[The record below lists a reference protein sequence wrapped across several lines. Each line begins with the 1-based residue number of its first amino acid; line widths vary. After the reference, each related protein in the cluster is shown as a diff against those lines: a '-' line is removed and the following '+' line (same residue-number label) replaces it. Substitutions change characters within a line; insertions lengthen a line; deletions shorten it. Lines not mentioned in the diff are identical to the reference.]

1 MMDRKQIEIPST
13 CNCCGEPLSVLND
26 QLYCVNEE
34 CSAICAKTLEH
45 FAKIMKIKGLG
56 PKSIEKLDL
65 FSVIDIYSLTEEDLI
80 NVLGQANGSKVYKQ
94 IQETLTA
101 DLATVL
107 QALSIPRVG
116 QVTAAKLASVI
127 HSLVD
132 LDRNACIKAEVGNA
146 ITESILQWVGRNKDL
161 INSLPI
167 QFSKVKYTPNKVVC
181 ISGSIAEYKNRDE
194 LKKYLATLG
203 YSVAN
208 NVTSKTVALIC
219 EENSNS
225 TKVQQAIKNNIPIL
239 TLKEFIERDN
249 NEQI

>member
-1 MMDRKQIEIPST
+1 M
-13 CNCCGEPLSVLND
+13 PLVTLND

-34 CSAICAKTLEH
+34 CSAICIKTLEH
-45 FAKIMKIKGLG
+45 FAKVMKIKGLG

-65 FSVIDIYSLTEEDLI
+65 VSVIDIYSLTEEDLI
-80 NVLGQANGSKVYKQ
+80 NALGQANGSKVHTQ

-116 QVTAAKLASVI
+116 QVTSAKLASVI
-127 HSLVD
+127 QSLSD
-132 LDRNACIKAEVGNA
+132 IDKNACVRAGIGSA
-146 ITESILQWVGRNKDL
+146 ITESILQWVDRNKDL

-167 QFSKVKYTPNKVVC
+167 QFSKVKYVPNKVVC
-181 ISGSIAEYKNRDE
+181 ISGSVAEYKNRDT

-203 YSVAN
+203 YSVAD
-208 NVTSKTVALIC
+208 NVTAKTVALIC

-239 TLKEFIERDN
+239 TLKELIERDK